1 MEKKEDNDTQKLHDV
16 QVQMEYYLSDENLKK
31 DEFFHGKI
39 SNNPEGYVELEYF
52 LKCNKIIKNGWKMK
66 DIVEGI
72 KQSPLLELD
81 YSGQKVRRKDNKP
94 LPELTL
100 LKKKRKK
107 DEEEEE
113 EKEEEQKLTIDP
125 VILKVT
131 TEADVN
137 IKWKNILDEFKKTNK
152 NLEVIYGRFK
162 GKEGHIAV
170 LLKPEEELEF
180 KDKFTIE
187 ETEFSVSKC
196 QGDDLIDF
204 WKDHGSHYELC
215 IKSNRVVKKKKK
227 ANKKTIPDEL
237 EEPVKLGN
245 QEYDSL
251 MILRSEIR
259 SLLSHHKDNEKFEK
273 EDEALLFDLLKYHHS
288 YEEKIKNYDYFTTG
302 KPDKFAFSRCFFIVK
317 KDGQKEDFSFQK
329 CIDGIEEKH
338 SKKKDK

>member
-1 MEKKEDNDTQKLHDV
+1 MEKKEDNETQKLHDV

-39 SNNPEGYVELEYF
+39 SSNPEGYVELEYF
-52 LKCNKIIKNGWKMK
+52 MKCNKIIKNGWKMN
-66 DIVEGI
+66 DIVEGV

-81 YSGQKVRRKDNKP
+81 NSCQKVRRKDNKP

-107 DEEEEE
+107 DEEDEE
-113 EKEEEQKLTIDP
+113 EKEEEQKATIDP

-137 IKWKNILDEFKKTNK
+137 IKWKNILEEFKKTNP

-180 KDKFTIE
+180 KDKFTLE
-187 ETEFSVSKC
+187 GTEFSVSKC

-227 ANKKTIPDEL
+227 TNGKGSVEL
-237 EEPVKLGN
+237 EEPIKLGDK
-245 QEYDSL
+245 EFKSL
-251 MILRSEIR
+251 ASIKSEMR
-259 SLLSHHKDNEKFEK
+259 ALLSKHKDNEKFEK
-273 EDEALLFDLLKYHHS
+273 EEEKTLLDLLKYHHS
-288 YEEKIKNYDYFTTG
+288 YDEKVKDFDYFTTG
-302 KPDKFAFSRCFFIVK
+302 KPDKFAFSRCFFVVK
-317 KDGQKEDFSFQK
+317 KDGKKEDFSFQK
-329 CIDGIEEKH
+329 CIDGIEQKH
-338 SKKKDK
+338 LKKKDK